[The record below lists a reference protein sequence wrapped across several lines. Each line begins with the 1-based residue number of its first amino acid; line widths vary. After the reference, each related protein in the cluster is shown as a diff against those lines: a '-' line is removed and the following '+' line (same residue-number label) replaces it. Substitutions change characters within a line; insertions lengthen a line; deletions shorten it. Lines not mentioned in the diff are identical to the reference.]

1 MTMWKSLLL
10 GMACFLGSTAAVA
23 QEAKKVEL
31 QGKLR
36 TGIVAIGAETTG
48 TIIETKDGA
57 FELDFGKD
65 KALREKADKLNGKAV
80 QVAGTLTIRKG
91 VEVKERKIVAVSKLE
106 EAKK

>member
-1 MTMWKSLLL
+1 MWKSLLLL
-10 GMACFLGSTAAVA
+10 GMACFLGLTAAVA

-57 FELDFGKD
+57 FELDLGKD